1 MLDRNE
7 LKEIAAMRDED
18 ACYVSLFL
26 NVNPL
31 TNPRGEYAIQFKN
44 MLKNTLETLDKGVYR
59 TVKEDLK
66 KIESAVMGNKR
77 LFRKGLAILSSTRH
91 SFWREYH
98 LSVPLKSELIIER
111 SPSIRPLLDVVDHY
125 QRYAV
130 LMVDK
135 ESARIFVVH
144 LGEITE
150 YSKIYTP
157 NIPGKH
163 KKGGWFA
170 LTQSHYERHIEYH
183 VGLHLKEV
191 IKEIEAFISEE
202 KISGLI
208 VGGSEE
214 AVSRIREMLPATTHN
229 RIVGTF
235 HAEMLGKTDEILAKL
250 EPVIIQHERKQREES
265 TEGLI
270 RQAMKNENAVLGME
284 NVLNALQEGRVMKL
298 VFLRDLVPVGCI
310 CRNCGSLG
318 IQDIKKCPYC
328 KGDME
333 KSEYLMEL
341 AAQKAVEQGAVVE
354 VVTGHKGLADSGGI
368 GAFLRF

>member
-7 LKEIAAMRDED
+7 LKEIAEMRDED
-18 ACYVSLFL
+18 TCYVSLFL

-31 TNPRGEYAIQFKN
+31 TNPRGEYAIQLKN
-44 MLKNTLETLDKGVYR
+44 MLKGTLETLDKGIYR

-66 KIESAVMGNKR
+66 KAESAVLGNKR
-77 LFRKGLAILSSTRH
+77 LFKKGLAILSCTRH

-111 SPSIRPLLDVVDHY
+111 SPCIRPLLDIIDHY

-130 LMVDK
+130 LLVDR

-150 YSKIYTP
+150 YSGVHTP
-157 NIPGKH
+157 DIPGKH

-191 IKEIEAFISEE
+191 MREIESFISGEQ
-202 KISGLI
+202 ISGLI
-208 VGGSEE
+208 IGGSEE
-214 AVSRIREMLPATTHN
+214 AVSRIREMLPAAIHD

-235 HAEMLGKTDEILAKL
+235 HAEMMGKTDEILAKV
-250 EPVIIQHERKQREES
+250 EPVIIRHEKKQRDEDAER
-265 TEGLI
+265 LI
-270 RQAMKNENAVLGME
+270 RKAMKNENAVLGIE

-298 VFLRDLVPVGCI
+298 LFLRDFNPAGFV
-310 CRNCGSLG
+310 CRNCGFLG
-318 IQDIKKCPYC
+318 IQDITQCPYC
-328 KGDME
+328 KGGME
-333 KSEYLMEL
+333 KANYMMEL
-341 AAQKAVEQGAVVE
+341 AAQKAVEQGAAVE
-354 VVTGHKGLADSGGI
+354 VVIEHKGLADLGGI
-368 GAFLRF
+368 GAFVRF

>member
-7 LKEIAAMRDED
+7 LKEIAEMRDED

-44 MLKNTLETLDKGVYR
+44 MLRGTLETLDKGIYR

-66 KIESAVMGNKR
+66 RVESAVLGNKR
-77 LFRKGLAILSSTRH
+77 LFKKGLAILSCTRH

-98 LSVPLKSELIIER
+98 LSVPLKSELIIEK
-111 SPSIRPLLDVVDHY
+111 SPCIRPLLDILDHY
-125 QRYAV
+125 QRYAA
-130 LMVDK
+130 LLVDK

-144 LGEITE
+144 LGEIAE
-150 YSKIYTP
+150 YREVHTP
-157 NIPGKH
+157 DIPGKH

-191 IKEIEAFISEE
+191 VKQIDAFISGE

-208 VGGSEE
+208 IGGSGE
-214 AVSRIREMLPATTHN
+214 AVSRVREMLPATIHH

-235 HAEMLGKTDEILAKL
+235 HAEMFGKNDEILSKI
-250 EPVIIQHERKQREES
+250 EPVIIRHEKEQREES
-265 TEGLI
+265 AERLI

-298 VFLRDLVPVGCI
+298 LFLRDLSPVGFVCE
-310 CRNCGSLG
+310 NCGSLG
-318 IQDIKKCPYC
+318 VQDIKQCPYC
-328 KGDME
+328 KGDM
-333 KSEYLMEL
+333 KKANYLVEL
-341 AAQKAVEQGAVVE
+341 AVQKAVEQGAAVE
-354 VVTGHKGLADSGGI
+354 VVIEHKGLADAGGI
-368 GAFLRF
+368 GAFVRF